1 MVTEKLIVHKKL
13 LGKIRKTSVRK
24 FLIRTRNKTQET
36 KEMERGPK
44 KEKSSLGEKRRRRL
58 SA

>member
-44 KEKSSLGEKRRRRL
+44 KEREL
-58 SA
+58 